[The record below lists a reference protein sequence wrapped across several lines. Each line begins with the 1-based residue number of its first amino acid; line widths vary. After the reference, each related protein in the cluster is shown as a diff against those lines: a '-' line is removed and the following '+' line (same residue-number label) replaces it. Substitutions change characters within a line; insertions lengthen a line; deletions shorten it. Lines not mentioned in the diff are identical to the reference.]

1 MSGSYHDYTLERLQ
15 ALYPFSKKTTEWVA
29 TRAAKQQT
37 LKTYEALFAYVG
49 VPDPALHIAKNGD
62 GVPYIDIPAKAK
74 HQKGVLVVHVSIGNP
89 LDPNQLYQTAAIAD
103 INPEYRVIAFGNPSG
118 KPYHVA
124 EQKLSFKKWFSIA
137 FTKNVRPLVHAELDY
152 LASQNIIETTQIGF
166 SYGAL
171 KAAIESCEQP
181 AGSVKQIIIVDPASH
196 PRNPIRLVRDF
207 MRTYTPLGEYINR
220 VESKTFHEARGDS
233 ARMRDYAKTYLR
245 PVNMAIG
252 ILLSKASIITW
263 LQRAIGRNPDVRI
276 TVAWGTQSELSNDAQ
291 LRADLQ
297 EVAKTKKQTIQTMP
311 IQNQKHAFANDI
323 YLHAA
328 IIREALV

>member
-1 MSGSYHDYTLERLQ
+1 MSGSYYDYTLKRLQ

-37 LKTYEALFAYVG
+37 FKTYEALFAYVG

-74 HQKGVLVVHVSIGNP
+74 HQKGVLVVHVSMGNP

-171 KAAIESCEQP
+171 KASIESCEQP

-196 PRNPIRLVRDF
+196 PRNPIRLARDF
-207 MRTYTPLGEYINR
+207 MRTYKPLGEYINR
-220 VESKTFHEARGDS
+220 VESETFHQARGDS
-233 ARMRDYAKTYLR
+233 ARMRDYAKAYLR
-245 PVNMAIG
+245 PVNIAIG
-252 ILLSKASIITW
+252 ILLSRTSIVRV
-263 LQRAIGRNPDVRI
+263 LQRLIARNPEVK
-276 TVAWGTQSELSNDAQ
+276 VAAAWGTASELTDDATFNI
-291 LRADLQ
+291 DLKNLPGIRKG
-297 EVAKTKKQTIQTMP
+297 ALKTMRMKG
-311 IQNQKHAFANDI
+311 QKHAFANDI